1 MVHLRVKRSVKL
13 PVEKTVLIN
22 VAQLSLS
29 AGSAPPGSDLSIVIG
44 DDALLEHLNK
54 KYRHIAASTD
64 VLSFPSNELDP
75 DTRTLYLGD
84 VVISLSRAQEGA
96 ALGGHPL
103 QDELQLLVIHG
114 ILHLLGYDH
123 LDEVEKKKMQAVQED
138 ILHRLGITL
147 ENTL

>member
-1 MVHLRVKRSVKL
+1 MVHLRVRRSVKL
-13 PVEKTVLIN
+13 PVKKTVLLN
-22 VAQLSLS
+22 AAQLTLE
-29 AGSAPPGSDLSIVIG
+29 AGSAPTSSDLSIIVG
-44 DDALLEHLNK
+44 DDALLERLNN

-75 DTRTLYLGD
+75 DTHTFYLGD
-84 VVISLSRAQEGA
+84 VVISLPRAQEGA
-96 ALGGHPL
+96 SRGGHPL

-123 LDEVEKKKMQAVQED
+123 LEETDKKKMQAVQED
-138 ILHRLGITL
+138 ILHRLGIKL

>member
-13 PVEKTVLIN
+13 PVKKTILKN
-22 VAQLSLS
+22 AAQLTLE
-29 AGSAPPGSDLSIVIG
+29 AGSAPTSSDLSIVIG
-44 DDALLEHLNK
+44 DDALLERLNK
-54 KYRHIAASTD
+54 QYRHIPTSTD

-75 DTRTLYLGD
+75 DSRALYLGD
-84 VVISLSRAQEGA
+84 VVISLARAQEGA
-96 ALGGHPL
+96 TRGGHPL

-123 LDEVEKKKMQAVQED
+123 LDVAEKTKMQAVQED
-138 ILHRLGITL
+138 ILHQLGINL

>member
-13 PVEKTVLIN
+13 PVKKIVLIN
-22 VAQLSLS
+22 AAQLTLE
-29 AGSAPPGSDLSIVIG
+29 AGSAPSGSDLSIVIG
-44 DDALLEHLNK
+44 DDALLERLNK
-54 KYRHIAASTD
+54 NYRHIAASTD

-75 DTRTLYLGD
+75 DTHRLYLGD
-84 VVISLSRAQEGA
+84 VVISLARAQEGA
-96 ALGGHPL
+96 TRGGHPV

-123 LDEVEKKKMQAVQED
+123 QEEIEKKKMQAVQED
-138 ILHRLGITL
+138 LLHRLGIEL